1 MTPILGI
8 DLGTTNTV
16 CALVERGEARILP
29 TLEGGRLLPSIVS
42 YTRTGERAVGE
53 VARRLLVAQP
63 ERTIHSAKRFIGR
76 RFSEAQD
83 DLGLVRYAVVPARGG
98 DCGFRIDERVY
109 SPAEVSAA
117 VLQRVRQAAEAFVGQ
132 TLTDAV
138 ITVPAHFNDRQRQ
151 ATRDA
156 ATIAGLRAVRI
167 LNEPTAAALAW
178 LAGRT
183 RHATIAVYDF
193 GGGTFDVSIVR
204 IDGDVA
210 EVKATHGDNALGGTD
225 LDRLVENWLLEQARA
240 QGIDLEA
247 DLVARQRRREAA
259 EAAKIDL
266 SSATESEIRLPF
278 LAGAPDRPF
287 HLSCTLTRRILEGLA
302 APLVARTLEACS
314 RVLAEARLTPQDI
327 DEVVLVGGSSRMP
340 MVREGVGARFGRT
353 VDLSVNPDE
362 AIAIGAALQAASL
375 TGDGAPLTLIDVT
388 SFSLGVEVAGGR
400 FARLIAK
407 NTVLPAQKVQMVTT
421 SAAHQATVR
430 IHVLQGESPLARDNT
445 SLGEF
450 ELRGIAPG
458 EKAAARIEVSFS
470 VDTSGLVNVSAVDTR
485 TGAREALSIRSPDV
499 LSQAEREALRVEA
512 DLLAAREADTR
523 LRRTAEARLKAV
535 IGRIEVRLASLDADD
550 LARDEAEMFVTR
562 VHRALERSSPAHALE
577 ELRSWGERLA

>member
-42 YTRTGERAVGE
+42 YTRTGERAVGD

-83 DLGLVRYAVVPARGG
+83 DVGLVRYTVVAARGG
-98 DCGFRIDERVY
+98 DCGFRVDERVY

-117 VLQRVRQAAEAFVGQ
+117 VLQRVRQSAEAYLGQ
-132 TLTDAV
+132 ALTDAV

-178 LAGRT
+178 LAGRK

-225 LDRLVENWLLEQARA
+225 LDRLVEDWLLDQARA
-240 QGIDLEA
+240 QGMDLER
-247 DLVARQRRREAA
+247 DLVARQRLREAA

-266 SSATESEIRLPF
+266 SSTTETEIRLPF

-287 HLSCTLTRRILEGLA
+287 HLSCTLTRRTLEGLA
-302 APLVARTLEACS
+302 APLVDRTLHACA
-314 RVLAEARLTPQDI
+314 RVLTEARMAPADI

-340 MVREGVGARFGRT
+340 MVRERVGACFGRT

-362 AIAIGAALQAASL
+362 AIAVGAALQAASL
-375 TGDGAPLTLIDVT
+375 TGEGAPLTLIDVT

-400 FARLIAK
+400 FARLIPK
-407 NTVLPAQKVQMVTT
+407 NTVLPAQRVQMVTT
-421 SAAHQATVR
+421 AAHNQATVR
-430 IHVLQGESPLARDNT
+430 IHVLQGESADARDNT

-458 EKAAARIEVSFS
+458 EKAAARIEVSFA
-470 VDTSGLVNVSAVDTR
+470 VDTSGLVQVSAVDTR
-485 TGAREALSIRSPDV
+485 TGAREAVSIRAPDV

-512 DLLAAREADTR
+512 DLLAARETDTR
-523 LRRTAEARLKAV
+523 ARRASEARLRAV
-535 IGRIEVRLASLDADD
+535 VGRVETRLSALASDD
-550 LARDEAEMFVTR
+550 LAREEAEMFLTR
-562 VHRALERSSPAHALE
+562 AHRAVERASPAESLD
-577 ELRSWGERLA
+577 ELRQWGERLA